1 MSTAK
6 TPAAPSGR
14 ISEKNYI
21 DTVLIILYLVYFTNT
36 FQLNSISFLE
46 MVIFM
51 VYENLNRITKIAL
64 YQIYHN
70 N

>member
-6 TPAAPSGR
+6 TPAPPSGR
-14 ISEKNYI
+14 ICEKNYI
-21 DTVLIILYLVYFTNT
+21 DTVLIILYLVYFTYT

-51 VYENLNRITKIAL
+51 VHENLNRITKIVL